1 MTIKKGL
8 IFGVLFAFLIL
19 GVLSMQRAMPEAK
32 EARIYKEIKI
42 YSPYTLEKRMGGLT
56 IVDKRTGIK
65 EKPSAAEVMHRL
77 DELDKEWG
85 KEHLKI
91 EQNDLVILGDNNQT
105 LVRIYIETQEER
117 AFLNNFFGI

>member
-65 EKPSAAEVMHRL
+65 EKPNAAEVMHRL